1 MGSSLDL
8 WSTGTLIYSSVVLVA
23 NWKIVQYTKS
33 HTLISALIVFLSVFM
48 YYLTIYV
55 MNDYSY
61 FYIFGNWDVL
71 SKESRFYLS
80 TLMTLV
86 SVMVIDEI
94 VKIAINLKKSRSSL
108 NFQNSQIE
116 LAKVQL
122 IQDKEAIY

>member
-1 MGSSLDL
+1 
-8 WSTGTLIYSSVVLVA
+8 
-23 NWKIVQYTKS
+23 
-33 HTLISALIVFLSVFM
+33 M

-61 FYIFGNWDVL
+61 FYIYGNWDVL

-94 VKIAINLKKSRSSL
+94 VKIAINLKKSRSSF